1 MIDHTQPVL
10 RLLQAADEVRSKLS
24 GEFSAIHG
32 LSVNE
37 YLLLMHLDR
46 AALNRLSRVE
56 LAKRMHVSAS
66 TVTRM
71 ARPLEKIGLLDKAP
85 DARDARLSLVVLTDT
100 GKNRLAEVNE
110 TFAKQSRYVFQD
122 RWESTEVEDLSHLL
136 YRLVVNSSAN
146 LT

>member
-1 MIDHTQPVL
+1 MIDHTLPVL

-71 ARPLEKIGLLDKAP
+71 AQPLEKIGLLDKAP

-110 TFAKQSRYVFQD
+110 TFAKQSKYVFQD